1 MKQAKP
7 TVLVIGSSNTDFVV
21 ACPRLPRPGETLLGG
36 EFRQFHGGK
45 GANQAVAAARAG
57 AGARTIFIGACGR
70 DDLGRAALAALRRE
84 KIDVRRVV
92 LRADLPSGIALIL
105 VGGKSREN
113 LIAVAR
119 SANDSL
125 STADVLAARPAFAKA
140 RVILSQLEIPLEAV
154 TAAARLAREQ
164 NLPFLLN
171 PSPVRAIPAALF
183 RFIDT
188 IIPNQHEAALL
199 TKETDP
205 VRAGRQFLKKGCR
218 RAVITLGAEGALLV
232 DGEGHRHFPA
242 PKVKPVDT
250 VGAGDCFA
258 GWLATGIAE
267 GLPLAET
274 IGRAVRAA
282 SLSTTRSG
290 AQPSFPRR
298 AEIG

>member
-1 MKQAKP
+1 MKPSRP

-21 ACPRLPRPGETLLGG
+21 ACRRLPRPGETLLGG

-57 AGARTIFIGACGR
+57 ARTIFVGACGR
-70 DDLGRAALAALRRE
+70 DELGRAALAALRRE
-84 KIDVRRVV
+84 TIDLRRMA
-92 LRADLPSGIALIL
+92 LRDDVPSGIALIL

-119 SANDSL
+119 SANDTL
-125 STADVLAARPAFAKA
+125 SATDVTTARPAFAKA
-140 RVILSQLEIPLEAV
+140 GVVLSQLEVPLAAV
-154 TAAARLAREQ
+154 TAAARLARDHH
-164 NLPFLLN
+164 LPFLLN
-171 PSPVRAIPAALF
+171 PSPVRSLPAALF
-183 RFIDT
+183 RLVDT

-199 TKETDP
+199 TKQTDP
-205 VRAGRQFLKKGCR
+205 IQAGRQFLKRGCR
-218 RAVITLGAEGALLV
+218 RAVITLGARGALLV

-267 GLPLAET
+267 RLPIADA
-274 IGRAVRAA
+274 IGRALRAA

-290 AQPSFPRR
+290 AQPSFPQR
-298 AEIG
+298 AEID

>member
-1 MKQAKP
+1 MKPARP
-7 TVLVIGSSNTDFVV
+7 TVLVIGSSNTDFVI

-36 EFRQFHGGK
+36 DFRQFPGGK

-57 AGARTIFIGACGR
+57 ARTVFVGACGQ

-84 KIDVRRVV
+84 KIDLRRVA
-92 LRADLPSGIALIL
+92 LRRDLSSGIALIL

-113 LIAVAR
+113 MIAVAR

-125 STADVLAARPAFAKA
+125 STADVAAARPAFAKA
-140 RVILSQLEIPLEAV
+140 HAILAQLEIPLEAV
-154 TAAARLAREQ
+154 TAAAALAREHGI
-164 NLPFLLN
+164 PFLLN
-171 PSPVRAIPAALF
+171 PSPVRAVPTALL
-183 RFIDT
+183 RLVDT
-188 IIPNQHEAALL
+188 IIPNEHEAALL

-205 VRAGRQFLKKGCR
+205 IAAGRRFLKRGCR
-218 RAVITLGAEGALLV
+218 RAVITLGARGALLV

-267 GLPLAET
+267 GLPIAEA
-274 IGRAVRAA
+274 IARALRAA

-290 AQPSFPRR
+290 AQPCFPLR
-298 AEIG
+298 AEIF